1 MPKYLRNLLLSLL
14 AILVLTTVLAVAVH
28 AAGETGHHSALATFP
43 PDVNSYND
51 GQLHNLV
58 AILKHRIKMVPF
70 NLVASLIFL
79 CAILH
84 TFLAGKFTAVAQRW
98 ESEHHER
105 IHRGEVGKN
114 TVHMGAGLFHFLG
127 EVETVFGI
135 WAVVLAGAVC
145 YFYDW
150 NTLVDYINHKVNF
163 SEAMFVVSIMI
174 LASTRPILY
183 LSENCMRFVANLL
196 GGSLA
201 AWWVTMLTIGPLLS
215 SFITEPAA
223 MTITALLLS
232 HKFYDLNPKN
242 SFKYAT
248 IGLLFVNV
256 SIGGTLT
263 HFAAPPVLMVAE
275 AWSWDTPYML
285 THFGWISVL
294 SILISN
300 ALYFLIFRREFTRL
314 QQEYQKKK
322 IKDELQHKFLRH
334 SRIDEEIDRI
344 LLDINYDK
352 EVISSLRQQIDK
364 KVTEVRNGLA
374 RRLKERYM
382 DKLVAMQFD
391 PHLVKQAFDE
401 RFEEVKIMRMRK
413 AFPRLLP
420 EEQRPVYID
429 PQWDRRDDS
438 VPAWVVLFHVAFMLW
453 IIINAHHP
461 AMFIAGLLFF
471 LGFAKVT
478 TPYQNTLDLKAPLLV
493 GFFLAG
499 LVIHGG
505 LQAWWIA
512 PVLGGLSR
520 VSLMLTAT
528 VLTAFNDNAAITF
541 LSTLVPNFSETLKHA
556 VVAGAVTGGGLTV
569 IANAPNPAGQ
579 SLLKKYFENGVSPFG
594 LLKAALVP
602 TIIVFT
608 MFFIFL

>member
-1 MPKYLRNLLLSLL
+1 MPRYLRNLLPSLL
-14 AILVLTTVLAVAVH
+14 AVIVLLLVLAVVVH
-28 AAGETGHHSALATFP
+28 AAKEGVHEPLTSFP
-43 PDVNSYND
+43 PDLNSYHD
-51 GQLHNLV
+51 AGLQSLT
-58 AILKHRIKMVPF
+58 AILKHRIAQVPF

-84 TFLAGKFTAVAQRW
+84 TFLAGKFTAVAERW
-98 ESEHHER
+98 EKEHHEK

-150 NTLVDYINHKVNF
+150 NTLVDYINHKVDF
-163 SEAMFVVSIMI
+163 SEAMFVVAIMI

-201 AWWVTMLTIGPLLS
+201 AWWITMLTIGPLLS

-223 MTITALLLS
+223 MTITALLLA
-232 HKFYDLNPKN
+232 HKFYDLKPKN

-275 AWSWDTPYML
+275 VWGWNTPYML

-294 SILISN
+294 SIMISN
-300 ALYFLIFRREFTRL
+300 FLYFLIFRREFTRL

-322 IKDELQHKFLRH
+322 IKDELQHKFLSH

-352 EVISSLRQQIDK
+352 EVISSLRQQIEK
-364 KVTEVRNGLA
+364 KVIEVKAGLA
-374 RRLKERYM
+374 QHLKERYM
-382 DKLVAMQFD
+382 DELVAMEFD

-420 EEQRPVYID
+420 EEMRPDYID
-429 PQWDRRDDS
+429 PQWDRRDDP

-453 IIINAHHP
+453 IIVNAHHP

-471 LGFAKVT
+471 LGFARVT

-512 PVLGGLSR
+512 PVLGSLGR
-520 VSLMLTAT
+520 FSLMLTAI

-541 LSTLVPNFSETLKHA
+541 LSTLVPHFSEALKHA

-579 SLLKKYFENGVSPFG
+579 SLLKKYFDNGISPFG
-594 LLKAALVP
+594 LFKAALIP